1 MSSTSRSYPVNGK
14 LIKEL
19 RSQRGWT
26 QAELARRA
34 GYTVRVI
41 GKAEAGNSLDLDTI
55 GAIAQTLSQVDGS
68 VTAKQL
74 MLDIKS
80 IAAEFIAALD
90 QYGADL
96 VSHIEHYLAPD
107 FVWICPGDP
116 AVAPFIGQW
125 HGADGLKQFFTIYC
139 SIFRRLPAGRG
150 DVCCRGR
157 TPLSCA
163 ISNRRIWVIS
173 CVDQSVSICTS
184 SSVDGLIV
192 RIDDDYDTQG
202 GADAK
207 RQAEEALAKR
217 SQSA

>member
-1 MSSTSRSYPVNGK
+1 MSTTSRSYPVNGK

-19 RSQRGWT
+19 RAQRGWT

-41 GKAEAGNSLDLDTI
+41 GKAEAGNSLELDTI
-55 GAIAQTLSQVDGS
+55 GAIAQTLSQVDGP

-74 MLDIKS
+74 MLDIKA

-96 VSHIEHYLAPD
+96 VSHIEHHLAPD
-107 FVWICPGDP
+107 FVWVCPGDP

-139 SIFRRLPAGRG
+139 SIFRRLPAAEVTFAVAEDAVIVRYLESAYMG
-150 DVCCRGR
+150 DQLCG
-157 TPLSCA
+157 P
-163 ISNRRIWVIS
+163 IRINMHFKFR
-173 CVDQSVSICTS
+173 
-184 SSVDGLIV
+184 DGLIV